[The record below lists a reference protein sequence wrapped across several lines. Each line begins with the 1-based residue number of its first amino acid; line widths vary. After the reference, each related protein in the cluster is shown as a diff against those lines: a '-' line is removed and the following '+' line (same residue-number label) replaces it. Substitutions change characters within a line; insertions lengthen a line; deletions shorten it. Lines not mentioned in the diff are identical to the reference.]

1 MDKKVIT
8 IDGLNGT
15 GKSTLA
21 KGLAK
26 AFNFSYLSAGT
37 IFRSLAYVSKQHNI
51 EPHQTELIIYALQNM
66 DFQVQTVEGE
76 TRAYVS
82 GIDVTEEIKSDEYAV
97 FASKFSNN
105 QFIQDSIR
113 GVIRETAKETNLV
126 VDGRD
131 MGTVVFPNADAKI
144 VLEASLLAR
153 EERRSLEHNI
163 PVLEVVEKFK
173 EIDERAMQGFYSP
186 PADAK
191 VIDTTDMTR
200 DEVLTVATNFV
211 SDKLQIP
218 PVLIDDLN
226 E

>member
-37 IFRSLAYVSKQHNI
+37 IFRSLAYFSKQHDI
-51 EPHQTELIIYALQNM
+51 EPHQTELIVYALQNM
-66 DFQVQTVEGE
+66 DFRVQTVDGQ
-76 TRAYVS
+76 TRAYV
-82 GIDVTEEIKSDEYAV
+82 GETDVTDEIRSDEYAV

-105 QFIQDSIR
+105 QFIQESIR
-113 GVIRETAKETNLV
+113 TVIRDAAKETNLV

-144 VLEASLLAR
+144 VLEASLQAR
-153 EERRSLEHNI
+153 AERRSLENNV
-163 PVLEVVEKFK
+163 PVGEVIEKFR
-173 EIDERAMQGFYSP
+173 EIDERAKEGFYLP
-186 PADAK
+186 PTDAK
-191 VIDTTDMTR
+191 VIDTTDLSR
-200 DEVLTVATNFV
+200 GEVLSIATSFV
-211 SDKLQIP
+211 SDKLNLP
-218 PVLIDDLN
+218 PIATEDLS

>member
-1 MDKKVIT
+1 MDKRVIT

-37 IFRSLAYVSKQHNI
+37 IFRSLAYFSTQHGI
-51 EPHQTELIIYALQNM
+51 EPHQTELIVYALQNM
-66 DFQVQTVEGE
+66 NFQVQTIEGE
-76 TRAYVS
+76 TRAFI
-82 GIDVTEEIKSDEYAV
+82 GGEDVTDKIKSDEYAV

-113 GVIRETAKETNLV
+113 SVIRETAKTTDLV

-144 VLEASLLAR
+144 VLEASLMAR
-153 EERRSLEHNI
+153 AERRSLEQNI
-163 PVLEVVEKFK
+163 PVEEVARKFS
-173 EIDERAMQGFYSP
+173 EIDERAKQGFYSP

-191 VIDTTDMTR
+191 VIDTTEMSR
-200 DEVLTVATNFV
+200 SEVLSVATSFV
-211 SDKLQIP
+211 SDKLNVP
-218 PVLIDDLN
+218 PIATEDLS

>member
-21 KGLAK
+21 KELAK

-37 IFRSLAYVSKQHNI
+37 IFRSLAYVANQHGI

-66 DFQVQTVEGE
+66 NFQVQTVEGK

-82 GIDVTEEIKSDEYAV
+82 GVDVTDEIKSDEYAV

-105 QFIQDSIR
+105 QFIQESIR
-113 GVIRETAKETNLV
+113 SVIREVAKESDLV

-144 VLEASLLAR
+144 VLEASLQAR
-153 EERRSLEHNI
+153 AERRSLEHGV
-163 PVLEVVEKFK
+163 PVFEVMEKFR
-173 EIDERAMQGFYSP
+173 EIDERAKEGFYAP
-186 PADAK
+186 PVDAK
-191 VIDTTDMTR
+191 VIDTTDMTKG
-200 DEVLTVATNFV
+200 EVLSAATSFV
-211 SDKLQIP
+211 CDKLQIP
-218 PVLIDDLN
+218 PVDTEDLN